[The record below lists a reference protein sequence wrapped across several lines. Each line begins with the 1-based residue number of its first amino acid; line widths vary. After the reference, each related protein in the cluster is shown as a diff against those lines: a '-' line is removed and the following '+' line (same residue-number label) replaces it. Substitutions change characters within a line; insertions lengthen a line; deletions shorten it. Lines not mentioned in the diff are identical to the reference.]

1 MGGYVVYAMW
11 LLVCYMRCACCG
23 TLCTRRCAYCGTLS
37 AICHVVQHVLCD
49 VPNVAP
55 YLLYAMSSTYLP
67 IVPRKQLLPEAHGGG
82 ALLRAAATCPLDRT
96 IDLRSSHEGRGI
108 EKQFVYRHKNVSV
121 IVNSCVLQ
129 YTTYFTHP

>member
-11 LLVCYMRCACCG
+11 LLVWYMRCACCD
-23 TLCTRRCAYCGTLS
+23 TLRARRSAYCGILS

-49 VPNVAP
+49 VPTMAT

-67 IVPRKQLLPEAHGGG
+67 ILPRKQLLPEARGGG
-82 ALLRAAATCPLDRT
+82 AILRAAATRPLDRT

-108 EKQFVYRHKNVSV
+108 EKQCLYRHKNVSV
-121 IVNSCVLQ
+121 IVNGCVLQ
-129 YTTYFTHP
+129 NTTYFTHP